1 MGDNDSSGFDE
12 LNLDYRVLKAIA
24 KLGWKKPTLIQEKAI
39 PLSLA
44 GRDVVARA
52 KTGSG
57 KTAAFAIPLIE
68 KVIQAKQAH
77 RTQCIRGLVIAPAK
91 ELASQLCEHINTLAM
106 YASGDVTCVDLI
118 KMDHLSS
125 QKILLRSQP
134 DIIVST
140 PSKLLDQLKEGNVH
154 LSDTLEFL
162 VADEADM
169 LLSFGYESDLREI
182 LRYLPKTYQ
191 AFLTSATLNDEV
203 VALKKLLLHNPVVLK
218 LNESQLPS
226 SAQLIQYHVSCTEEE
241 KFVILCAMFK
251 LKLIKGKS
259 IIFLQTIDRCFK
271 LKLFLGFFGVQA
283 VILNSE
289 LPVNSRWHIVQQFNK
304 DLYSVLIASD
314 EIVLENPAH
323 NKRKQATLKCVL
335 RFLVFYKTS
344 FSRIM
349 QIIQYVLSKPQ
360 EKESSVS
367 RGIDFNNVSNVINFD
382 FPKTVE
388 EYVHRVGRTARAWN
402 QGTALSFSTERDARY
417 VARVKK
423 VLAKQV
429 DESEFL
435 KPYRISMEELDG
447 FRYRCL
453 DALHSVTSLAIREAR
468 LKEIKEEALKSE
480 KLKSYFAE
488 NPRDLQLIRHDK
500 PIQARKGL
508 QHLKHVPDYIGIL
521 RLMHCFIV
529 HLRIFSVPRSLRG
542 TKLIS
547 MKAEQGRATGEKGS
561 APKRLSYHQRKAMVW
576 ASEFFPLAVVS
587 TVSFFLEKKSRP
599 AGVIFSDRNRIR
611 HFAVLEKIADAF
623 VCGLDVGLRIYN
635 SDPLVELASLDQEVT
650 GSVKLC
656 IMLHRTNLVALVG
669 GGPRQKF
676 SDHSVMIWD
685 DDKKCFVA
693 EVAFPSEV
701 LSLKMSYAKLVV
713 VLRKQVHVFSFPGT
727 PTKLVSLETRENPHG
742 LCALSADLTMEY
754 LAFPGYRTGSVQLT
768 NLKLL
773 SRSSSAS
780 PSVINAHD
788 SELACISLNCQGSL
802 LATASERGTLIRIFS
817 TQKKTKLLEVRRGSN
832 PASIYSIRF
841 NSESSFISV
850 TSDKGTVHVFAVK
863 DPNLNRR
870 STFHKVGIM
879 GAYVESLWATAKY
892 SLNSDS
898 QCFCGFGRG
907 STLIVVSVDGSYHK
921 LAYNV
926 NGTCSLLECD
936 TFLNVGDDNEFWNSY
951 KR

>member
-1 MGDNDSSGFDE
+1 MGESGSSAFDE

-77 RTQCIRGLVIAPAK
+77 RTQCIRGLVIAPTK
-91 ELASQLCEHINTLAM
+91 ELASQLCEHINSLAM

-134 DIIVST
+134 DVIVST
-140 PSKLLDQLKEGNVH
+140 PSKLLDQLKEGNIR
-154 LSDTLEFL
+154 LSDSLEFL

-169 LLSFGYESDLREI
+169 LLSFGYESELREI

-191 AFLTSATLNDEV
+191 AFLTSATLNDDV
-203 VALKKLLLHNPVVLK
+203 LALKKLLLHNPVILK

-226 SAQLIQYHVSCTEEE
+226 SAQLTQYHVNCTEEE

-251 LKLIKGKS
+251 LKLIKGKT
-259 IIFLQTIDRCFK
+259 IIFVQTIDRCFK
-271 LKLFLGFFGVQA
+271 LKLFLGLFGVQA
-283 VILNSE
+283 IILNSE
-289 LPVNSRWHIVQQFNK
+289 LPVNSRWHIVQQFSK
-304 DLYSVLIASD
+304 GLYSVLIASD
-314 EIVLENPAH
+314 EVVLENPAH
-323 NKRKQATLKCVL
+323 KKREQATLRPK
-335 RFLVFYKTS
+335 
-344 FSRIM
+344 
-349 QIIQYVLSKPQ
+349 

-402 QGTALSFSTERDARY
+402 QGTALSFSTEHEARY

-423 VLAKQV
+423 VLAKQF
-429 DESEFL
+429 DDSEFL
-435 KPYRISMEELDG
+435 KPYRISMEELDS
-447 FRYRCL
+447 FRYRCS
-453 DALHSVTSLAIREAR
+453 DALHSVTSLAVREAR
-468 LKEIKEEALKSE
+468 LKEIKEEALKSD
-480 KLKSYFAE
+480 KLKSYFAK
-488 NPRDLQLIRHDK
+488 NPHDLRLIRHDK
-500 PIQARKGL
+500 PIQPQKGL
-508 QHLKHVPDYIGIL
+508 QHLKHVPDYI
-521 RLMHCFIV
+521 
-529 HLRIFSVPRSLRG
+529 VPRSLRG

-547 MKAEQGRATGEKGS
+547 LRSEQGRITGERGS
-561 APKRLSYHQRKAMVW
+561 APKRLSYHQRKAM
-576 ASEFFPLAVVS
+576 A
-587 TVSFFLEKKSRP
+587 FLFRHLWKKKILRKP
-599 AGVIFSDRNRIR
+599 
-611 HFAVLEKIADAF
+611 IADAF

-656 IMLHRTNLVALVG
+656 IMLHRTNLIALVG

-693 EVAFPSEV
+693 EFAFPSEV
-701 LSLKMSYAKLVV
+701 LSLKMSHAKLVV

-817 TQKKTKLLEVRRGSN
+817 TQKKTKLLEVRRGSD

-850 TSDKGTVHVFAVK
+850 TSDKGTVHVFAIK
-863 DPNLNRR
+863 DPSLNRR

-898 QCFCGFGRG
+898 ECFCGFGRG

-936 TFLNVGDDNEFWNSY
+936 SFLNVGDDNEFWNSY

>member
-1 MGDNDSSGFDE
+1 MGESGSSAFDE

-77 RTQCIRGLVIAPAK
+77 RTQCIRGLVIAPTK
-91 ELASQLCEHINTLAM
+91 ELASQLCEHINSLAM

-134 DIIVST
+134 DVIVST
-140 PSKLLDQLKEGNVH
+140 PSKLLDQLKEGNIR
-154 LSDTLEFL
+154 LSDSLEFL

-169 LLSFGYESDLREI
+169 LLSFGYESELREI

-191 AFLTSATLNDEV
+191 AFLTSATLNDDV
-203 VALKKLLLHNPVVLK
+203 LALKKLLLHNPVILK

-226 SAQLIQYHVSCTEEE
+226 SAQLTQYHVNCTEEE

-251 LKLIKGKS
+251 LKLIKGKT
-259 IIFLQTIDRCFK
+259 IIFVQTIDRCFK
-271 LKLFLGFFGVQA
+271 LKLFLGLFGVQA
-283 VILNSE
+283 IILNSE
-289 LPVNSRWHIVQQFNK
+289 LPVNSRWHIVQQFSK
-304 DLYSVLIASD
+304 GLYSVLIASD
-314 EIVLENPAH
+314 EVVLENPAH
-323 NKRKQATLKCVL
+323 KKREQATLRPK
-335 RFLVFYKTS
+335 
-344 FSRIM
+344 
-349 QIIQYVLSKPQ
+349 

-402 QGTALSFSTERDARY
+402 QGTALSFSTEHEARY

-423 VLAKQV
+423 VLAKQF
-429 DESEFL
+429 DDSEFL
-435 KPYRISMEELDG
+435 KPYRISMEELDS
-447 FRYRCL
+447 FRYRCS
-453 DALHSVTSLAIREAR
+453 DALHSVTSLAVREAR
-468 LKEIKEEALKSE
+468 LKEIKEEALKSD
-480 KLKSYFAE
+480 KLKSYFAK
-488 NPRDLQLIRHDK
+488 NPHDLRLIRHDK
-500 PIQARKGL
+500 PIQPQKGL
-508 QHLKHVPDYIGIL
+508 QHLKHVPDYI
-521 RLMHCFIV
+521 
-529 HLRIFSVPRSLRG
+529 
-542 TKLIS
+542 
-547 MKAEQGRATGEKGS
+547 
-561 APKRLSYHQRKAMVW
+561 
-576 ASEFFPLAVVS
+576 
-587 TVSFFLEKKSRP
+587 
-599 AGVIFSDRNRIR
+599 
-611 HFAVLEKIADAF
+611 DAF

-656 IMLHRTNLVALVG
+656 IMLHRTNLIALVG

-693 EVAFPSEV
+693 EFAFPSEV
-701 LSLKMSYAKLVV
+701 LSLKMSHAKLVV

-817 TQKKTKLLEVRRGSN
+817 TQKKTKLLEVRRGSD

-850 TSDKGTVHVFAVK
+850 TSDKGTVHVFAIK
-863 DPNLNRR
+863 DPSLNRR

-898 QCFCGFGRG
+898 ECFCGFGRG

-936 TFLNVGDDNEFWNSY
+936 SFLNVGDDNEFWNSY